1 MPTAPR
7 PNDTIDAT
15 DPLPSTQAE
24 PWIRLAL
31 VMVAPILLLL
41 LGISLNR

>member
-7 PNDTIDAT
+7 PSLDINFTET
-15 DPLPSTQAE
+15 LPPTQAE

-31 VMVAPILLLL
+31 VMVAPVLLLL
-41 LGISLNR
+41 VGIALNR